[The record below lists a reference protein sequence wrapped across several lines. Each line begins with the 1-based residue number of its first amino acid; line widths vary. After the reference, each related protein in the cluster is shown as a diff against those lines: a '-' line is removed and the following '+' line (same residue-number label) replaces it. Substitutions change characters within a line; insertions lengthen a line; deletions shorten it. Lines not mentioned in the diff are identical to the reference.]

1 MENGG
6 AVANTEDKSSRLVPL
21 GPEMHGIT
29 FRQAV
34 FFFFFFISFF
44 VVAVIFVIVV
54 VSSTLY

>member
-1 MENGG
+1 VENGG

-34 FFFFFFISFF
+34 FFFSISFF

>member
-34 FFFFFFISFF
+34 FFFFSISFF